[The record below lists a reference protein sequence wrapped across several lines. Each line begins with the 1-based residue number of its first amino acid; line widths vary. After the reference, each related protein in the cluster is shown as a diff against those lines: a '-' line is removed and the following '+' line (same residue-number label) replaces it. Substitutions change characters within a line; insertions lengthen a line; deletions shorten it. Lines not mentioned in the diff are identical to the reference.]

1 MNVPS
6 SKEELKKLF
15 RDFLYN
21 IDKFLKRNAI
31 ITTSEI
37 EILYLQEPQEIE
49 YKFRSL
55 GLIKVKN
62 YMSTFMISYHYPL
75 NEVEIDFE
83 FFYARITTEELLKF
97 LDEIKNEK
105 YS

>member
-1 MNVPS
+1 MKMPS
-6 SKEELKKLF
+6 SKEDFKKTF

-21 IDKFLKRNAI
+21 IDKFLKRNAVI
-31 ITTSEI
+31 ANSEI

-55 GLIKVKN
+55 GAVEVKGHV
-62 YMSTFMISYHYPL
+62 STFVVSYYYPL
-75 NEVEIDFE
+75 GEIEIDFD
-83 FFYARITTEELLKF
+83 FFYARITTEQMLRF

>member
-1 MNVPS
+1 MKVPS

-21 IDKFLKRNAI
+21 IDKFLRRNAVI
-31 ITTSEI
+31 ANSEI
-37 EILYLQEPQEIE
+37 EILYLQEPYEYD

-55 GLIKVKN
+55 GLVRIKN
-62 YMSTFMISYHYPL
+62 HMSTFVVSYHYPL
-75 NEVEIDFE
+75 NEIEIDFE
-83 FFYARITTEELLKF
+83 FFYARISTEEMLKF

>member
-1 MNVPS
+1 MKTPS
-6 SKEELKKLF
+6 SKEDFRKIF

-21 IDKFLKRNAI
+21 LDKFLKRNAI
-31 ITTSEI
+31 IANSEI

-55 GLIKVKN
+55 GLVKVKN
-62 YMSTFMISYHYPL
+62 YMSTFAVSYYYPL
-75 NEVEIDFE
+75 GEVEIDFE
-83 FFYARITTEELLKF
+83 FFYAKITTEELLKF

>member
-1 MNVPS
+1 MKTPS

-75 NEVEIDFE
+75 NEIELDFE